1 MTWKILSSEYLI
13 ERPWLTARRDC
24 VQLPDGLIMD
34 EYYVLEYPDW
44 INIIAIDK
52 EGCMLLVRQYR
63 HGLGRT
69 NFELVAGVLEKDEDP
84 LTAAKRE
91 LLEETGYSGGE
102 WHELMQLSANSSTMT
117 NITHCF
123 VATGVEKIADQHLD
137 ATEDLEVYTFT
148 QEEVKSMVYRGEF
161 MQALMV
167 APLLRY
173 FQESTN
179 GYTD

>member
-13 ERPWLTARRDC
+13 ERPWLTARCDC
-24 VQLPDGLIMD
+24 VQLPDGRIMD

-173 FQESTN
+173 FQECTN
-179 GYTD
+179 GYTE

>member
-13 ERPWLTARRDC
+13 ERPWLTARCDC
-24 VQLPDGLIMD
+24 VQLPDGRIMD

-63 HGLGRT
+63 NGLGRT

-137 ATEDLEVYTFT
+137 ATEDIEVYSFT

-173 FQESTN
+173 FQECTN

>member
-1 MTWKILSSEYLI
+1 MKEMTWKTLSTEYLI

-24 VQLPDGLIMD
+24 VQLPDGRIMD

-44 INIIAIDK
+44 VNIIAIDK
-52 EGCMLLVRQYR
+52 KGNMILVRQYR
-63 HGLGRT
+63 HALGQT
-69 NFELVAGVLEKDEDP
+69 NFELVAGVLEQDENP
-84 LTAAKRE
+84 LDAAKRE

-123 VATGVEKIADQHLD
+123 VATGVEKISGQHLD
-137 ATEDLEVYTFT
+137 DTEDLEVYTFT
-148 QEEVKSMVYRGEF
+148 QSEVKEMIRQGEF

-167 APLLRY
+167 APLLR
-173 FQESTN
+173 FFS
-179 GYTD
+179 GI